1 LVEKLLILYL
11 QLGGG
16 VLLGVLL
23 GRCLPPAVPHHLGK
37 FLFWIGVPLS
47 IVGFLQQTTLSGAVW
62 LAPVIAWVAIL
73 LGVALA
79 WLWLNRTWVFQSQ
92 GPVPDRWSK
101 PERGSFLLT
110 AMVGN
115 TGYLG
120 YPVSLALVGPQYFA
134 WALFYDM
141 IGTLLGAYGLG
152 IMVAAYFGRGDR
164 HLGPLLR
171 SLIYNPAPWS
181 LGLGL
186 ALRQLSLPP
195 LVEQGL
201 LGAAWG
207 MLALSLVLIGMRLSQ
222 LSSWR
227 SLQQGLQSLSI
238 KMLTVPLLVGIA
250 LSLAGITGEPRL
262 VLVLQ
267 SAMPPAFATL
277 VIAEAYDLDRTLAVT
292 CLALGTVGLLMT
304 LPLWL
309 WLFGLQS

>member
-1 LVEKLLILYL
+1 MVDKLLTLYL

-16 VLLGVLL
+16 VLCGLLL
-23 GRCLPPAVPHHLGK
+23 GRLLPATVPYRLGK

-47 IVGFLQQTTLSGAVW
+47 IVGFLQQAQLGGAVW
-62 LAPVIAWVAIL
+62 LAPAIAWVAIL
-73 LGVALA
+73 LGVFLA
-79 WLWLNRTWVFQSQ
+79 WLWLNWPQRFRPTDHQ
-92 GPVPDRWSK
+92 PTPWSK
-101 PERGSFLLT
+101 SERGSFMLT

-120 YPVSLALVGPQYFA
+120 YPVSLSLVGPQYFA

-141 IGTLLGAYGLG
+141 VGTLLGAYGLG
-152 IMVAAYFGRGDR
+152 VVLAAYFGRGDR
-164 HLGPLLR
+164 SVGPLLR
-171 SLIYNPAPWS
+171 SLVYNPAPWS

-186 ALRQLSLPP
+186 VLRQLPLPAP
-195 LVEQGL
+195 VEQGL
-201 LGAAWG
+201 LGTAWA
-207 MLALSLVLIGMRLSQ
+207 MLGLSLLLIGMRLGQ

-250 LSLAGITGEPRL
+250 LSLAGITGAPRL

-267 SAMPPAFATL
+267 AAMPPAFATL
-277 VIAEAYDLDRTLAVT
+277 VISEAYDLDRTLTVT
-292 CLALGTVGLLMT
+292 CLAVGTVGLLMT

-309 WLFGLQS
+309 WLFGL

>member
-1 LVEKLLILYL
+1 MVYKLLVLYA

-16 VLLGVLL
+16 VCLGILL
-23 GRCLPPAVPHHLGK
+23 GRLLPPWVPYQLGK
-37 FLFWIGVPLS
+37 FLFWVGVPLS
-47 IVGFLQQTTLSGAVW
+47 IVGFLQKTTLTGAVW
-62 LAPVIAWVAIL
+62 LAPAIAWVSIL
-73 LGVALA
+73 LGVVLA
-79 WLWLNRTWVFQSQ
+79 WAWLHRARLLRRQNQQ
-92 GPVPDRWSK
+92 PALWSK
-101 PERGSFLLT
+101 AERGSFLLT

-152 IMVAAYFGRGDR
+152 IVLAAYFGRGDQS
-164 HLGPLLR
+164 LGPLLR
-171 SLIYNPAPWS
+171 SLLYNPAPWS
-181 LGLGL
+181 LGVGL
-186 ALRQLSLPP
+186 ILRQVPLPP
-195 LVEQGL
+195 LWEQGL
-201 LGAAWG
+201 LGAAWA
-207 MLALSLVLIGMRLSQ
+207 MLGLSLLLIGMRLSE

-250 LSLAGITGEPRL
+250 LSLVGITGAPRL

-267 SAMPPAFATL
+267 TAMPPAFATL
-277 VIAEAYDLDRTLAVT
+277 VIAEAYDLDRSLTVT
-292 CLALGTVGLLMT
+292 CLAVGTVGLLLT

-309 WLFGLQS
+309 WLFGV

>member
-1 LVEKLLILYL
+1 MVDKLLTLYL

-16 VLLGVLL
+16 VLCGLLL
-23 GRCLPPAVPHHLGK
+23 GRLLPATVPYHLGK

-47 IVGFLQQTTLSGAVW
+47 IVGFLQQAQLGGAVW
-62 LAPVIAWVAIL
+62 LAPAIAWVAIL
-73 LGVALA
+73 LGVFLA
-79 WLWLNRTWVFQSQ
+79 WLWLNWPQRFRPTDHQPTQ
-92 GPVPDRWSK
+92 WSK
-101 PERGSFLLT
+101 SERGSFMLT

-120 YPVSLALVGPQYFA
+120 YPVSLSLVGPQYFA

-141 IGTLLGAYGLG
+141 VGTLLGAYGLG
-152 IMVAAYFGRGDR
+152 VVLAAYFGRGDR
-164 HLGPLLR
+164 SVGPLLR
-171 SLIYNPAPWS
+171 SLVYNPAPWS

-186 ALRQLSLPP
+186 VLRQLPLPAP
-195 LVEQGL
+195 VEQGL
-201 LGAAWG
+201 LGAAWA
-207 MLALSLVLIGMRLSQ
+207 MLGLSLLLIGMRLGQ

-250 LSLAGITGEPRL
+250 LSLAGITGAPRL

-267 SAMPPAFATL
+267 AAMPPAFATL
-277 VIAEAYDLDRTLAVT
+277 VISEAYDLDRTLTVT
-292 CLALGTVGLLMT
+292 CLAVGTVGLLMT

-309 WLFGLQS
+309 WLFGL